1 MTAITSIRLPK
12 PVSADL
18 TIKSDLALTN
28 PIGKHGVG
36 GGGGGGGCEA
46 GRCNK
51 HLTQNVYLL

>member
-36 GGGGGGGCEA
+36 GGGGVCEA

-51 HLTQNVYLL
+51 HLTHKVYLL

>member
-28 PIGKHGVG
+28 PIGKHGLG
-36 GGGGGGGCEA
+36 GGGGGGG
-46 GRCNK
+46 GGVRLVDVINI
-51 HLTQNVYLL
+51 

>member
-28 PIGKHGVG
+28 PIGKHGLG
-36 GGGGGGGCEA
+36 GGGVCEA

-51 HLTQNVYLL
+51 HLTHKVYLL

>member
-28 PIGKHGVG
+28 PIGKHGLG
-36 GGGGGGGCEA
+36 AGGCEA

-51 HLTQNVYLL
+51 HLTHKVYLL

>member
-28 PIGKHGVG
+28 PIGKHGL

-51 HLTQNVYLL
+51 HLTHKVYLL

>member
-28 PIGKHGVG
+28 PIGKHGLG
-36 GGGGGGGCEA
+36 GGGEGGV
-46 GRCNK
+46 RLVDVINI
-51 HLTQNVYLL
+51 

>member
-1 MTAITSIRLPK
+1 MAAITSIRLPK

-28 PIGKHGVG
+28 PIGKHGLG
-36 GGGGGGGCEA
+36 GGGVCEA

-51 HLTQNVYLL
+51 HLTHKVYLM

>member
-28 PIGKHGVG
+28 PIGKHGKTGVG
-36 GGGGGGGCEA
+36 GGGVCEA

-51 HLTQNVYLL
+51 HLTHKVYLM